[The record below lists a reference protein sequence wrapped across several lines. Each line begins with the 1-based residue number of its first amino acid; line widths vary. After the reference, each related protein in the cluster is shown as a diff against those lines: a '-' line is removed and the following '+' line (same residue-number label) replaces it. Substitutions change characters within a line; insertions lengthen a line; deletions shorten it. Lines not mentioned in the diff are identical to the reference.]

1 MNLKEKIIELIRK
14 TADELPAD
22 VIAGMEKAEREEDNP
37 VAKEILG
44 KLLLNV
50 KEAKG
55 EKKPM
60 CQDTGTPF
68 FYVRYPREYA
78 QKELTAIINQAIDE
92 ATEKIPL
99 RPNAVDCLSGKNIG
113 NKAVIHF
120 EETDSADAKLE
131 IDLLLKGG
139 GSENVSI
146 IYSLPNTELKA
157 GRDLEGVR
165 KCILDAVFKA
175 QGKACPPYIIGVA
188 LGGNYESVAGASKKQ
203 LLRKLDDKNPVTE
216 LDELERKVLK
226 EINELGIGPMGLGG
240 KTTALGVKIFAG
252 TRHPASYFVG
262 ISISCWGLRR
272 QSLTI
277 KN

>member
-14 TADELPAD
+14 TADDLPAD
-22 VIAGMEKAEREEDNP
+22 VIAVMEKAEKEEDNP
-37 VAKEILG
+37 VAREIIG

-50 KEAKG
+50 NEAGGKR
-55 EKKPM
+55 KPM

-68 FYVRYPREYA
+68 FYVKYPREYT
-78 QKELTAIINQAIDE
+78 QKQLAGIIKEATDE
-92 ATEKIPL
+92 ATLAVPL

-120 EETDSADAKLE
+120 EENDDPKGKLE

-146 IYSLPNTELKA
+146 IYSLPNIELKA
-157 GRDLEGVR
+157 DRTLEGAR

-188 LGGNYESVAGASKKQ
+188 LGGNYEGVAGESKKQ
-203 LLRKLDDKNPVTE
+203 LLRKLDDQNLVPE
-216 LDELERKVLK
+216 LAALEKKALK
-226 EINELGIGPMGLGG
+226 EINTLGIGPMGLGG
-240 KTTALGVKIFAG
+240 KTTALGVKITAG
-252 TRHPASYFVG
+252 TRHPASFFVG

-272 QSLTI
+272 QSMD
-277 KN
+277 